1 MIPNSRSITR
11 NAPLGSEIPTSTQA
25 ADAYSDRLM
34 DDLFVDVDR
43 ILDGDLS
50 SAIAITEQPRS
61 LNSYV
66 HTIQLPPNFAPQSA
80 ADIYRA
86 TIAASYRSSA
96 YGGSGRPVT
105 SVPATAAQLDALKG
119 TPATTETSG
128 KTSDRTSGAELYS
141 PKSDKASLALIQ
153 SVSNYLYPNESRS
166 DIALARLSAQPNPT
180 ADKRQRQVSLPFLL
194 MGAASI
200 AVVGVVGLWT
210 IGQSMTHGGR
220 LRSLNGQASAA
231 ALPSSDQAFLNYL
244 QHSLEVISARE
255 AQANGTTATL
265 PALPTVA
272 AAPNSALPST
282 GVLPSLPTAPPTT
295 NAKAPNIIER
305 VFVPVYQNSQNAQA
319 GTPLPTVV
327 TPRGQRPI
335 ISVPL
340 PATTVPARASA
351 PAASLPVLS
360 GNGSLP
366 GVPVAVAPTNSA
378 PAALTDVT
386 PRADLALVGILNLG
400 SRSAAL
406 FNIDGSS
413 QRAYVGDRVG
423 VSGWTLVS
431 INAQDVV
438 VRRDGEVRSIYIG
451 QTF

>member
-1 MIPNSRSITR
+1 MIPTSRSITR
-11 NAPLGSEIPTSTQA
+11 NAPLGSAIPASTQA
-25 ADAYSDRLM
+25 ADAYSDHLM
-34 DDLFVDVDR
+34 DDLFLDVDR

-50 SAIAITEQPRS
+50 SAITVVEQPRLLS
-61 LNSYV
+61 SCT
-66 HTIQLPPNFAPQSA
+66 HTIQLPPNFVPQSA

-86 TIAASYRSSA
+86 TVAASYRQAAS
-96 YGGSGRPVT
+96 GGSGRPVT
-105 SVPATAAQLDALKG
+105 AMPATPAQLDASAG
-119 TPATTETSG
+119 APAATESG
-128 KTSDRTSGAELYS
+128 KPSEAELFS
-141 PKSDKASLALIQ
+141 PRSGQASLASIQ
-153 SVSNYLYPNESRS
+153 SVSNYLYPNETRP
-166 DIALARLSAQPNPT
+166 DTALARVSPQAELA
-180 ADKRQRQVSLPFLL
+180 AVKAQRQVSLPFLL

-200 AVVGVVGLWT
+200 AAIGMLGLWT
-210 IGQSMTHGGR
+210 IGQSMTHGGG
-220 LRSLNGQASAA
+220 LLSLNGQASAA
-231 ALPSSDQAFLNYL
+231 ALPSSNQAFLNYL

-255 AQANGTTATL
+255 AQTNGATAAL

-272 AAPNSALPST
+272 TPNSAALAPP
-282 GVLPSLPTAPPTT
+282 GALPSLPTAPTDTNT

-305 VFVPVYQNSQNAQA
+305 VFVPVYQNSQNTQT
-319 GTPLPTVV
+319 GSPLPTVV
-327 TPRGQRPI
+327 TPRGQRPTV
-335 ISVPL
+335 SVPA
-340 PATTVPARASA
+340 PAAAVPARAPVPSA
-351 PAASLPVLS
+351 SIPVLS

-366 GVPVAVAPTNSA
+366 SLPVAVAPTNSA

-386 PRADLALVGILNLG
+386 PKADLALVGILNLG

>member
-50 SAIAITEQPRS
+50 SAIAVFEQPRS
-61 LNSYV
+61 LNPSI

-86 TIAASYRSSA
+86 TVAASYQKSA
-96 YGGSGRPVT
+96 GGGSGRPVT
-105 SVPATAAQLDALKG
+105 SMPATTAQLDALQG
-119 TPATTETSG
+119 AFAAPETSG
-128 KTSDRTSGAELYS
+128 EASEAERYRS
-141 PKSDKASLALIQ
+141 KSDKASLASIL
-153 SVSNYLYPNESRS
+153 SVSNYLYPKESRA
-166 DIALARLSAQPNPT
+166 DTALARISPQADSTT
-180 ADKRQRQVSLPFLL
+180 AKAQRQVSLPFLL

-200 AVVGVVGLWT
+200 AVVGMIGLWT

-220 LRSLNGQASAA
+220 LLSLNGQASAA